1 MSGEIVNLRQV
12 RKAKARTEKEKIADQ
27 NRVSFGRS
35 KAEKNLTSALNDKAR
50 AALDN
55 SKLEPKPT
63 SPAPDEQG

>member
-1 MSGEIVNLRQV
+1 MSGEVVNLRQV

-35 KAEKNLTSALNDKAR
+35 KAEKNLTRALNDKAR

-55 SKLEPKPT
+55 SKLEPKLT

>member
-1 MSGEIVNLRQV
+1 MSGEVVNLRQV

-35 KAEKNLTSALNDKAR
+35 KAEKNLTSALNDKAS

-55 SKLEPKPT
+55 SKLEPTPT

>member
-1 MSGEIVNLRQV
+1 MSGEVVNLRQV

-63 SPAPDEQG
+63 SPAPDEPG